1 MSFDGM
7 DGKNRKILAF
17 DSLKLRKITMIF
29 ILGSLGPL
37 LITLIFI
44 WVAESHLIVFPGIW
58 SSFF

>member
-1 MSFDGM
+1 MSFDAM
-7 DGKNRKILAF
+7 DGKNRKILASE
-17 DSLKLRKITMIF
+17 SLKLRKITVIF

-44 WVAESHLIVFPGIW
+44 WVAESHLIIFLGIW

>member
-17 DSLKLRKITMIF
+17 ESLKLRKITVIF

-37 LITLIFI
+37 LITLSNLYMGSRITFDYLS
-44 WVAESHLIVFPGIW
+44 WYLE
-58 SSFF
+58 